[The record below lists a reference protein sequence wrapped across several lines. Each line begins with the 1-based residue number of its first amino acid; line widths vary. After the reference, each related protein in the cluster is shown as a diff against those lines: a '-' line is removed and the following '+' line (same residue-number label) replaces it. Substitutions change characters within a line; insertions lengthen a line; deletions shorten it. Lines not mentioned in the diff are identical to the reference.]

1 MLRVGFRD
9 DFNRIVEQKR
19 KIAAEEA
26 VRRAS
31 YRVQNDF
38 NTELIEEIAVRTGH
52 PNLATT
58 CFVDISP
65 NGESGCHYHI
75 YNDASM
81 IDGLFKSNSSFH
93 QGSGGWTPVAQHYGM
108 SKAEFW
114 ERKAMGEDGGDFG
127 GIDAEW
133 LADNF
138 WDGIYW
144 ATNGWPRSEADFLV
158 SYHYSDVSA
167 LSVIKS
173 YCKRYAASKRFQ
185 KYVNEEL
192 HG

>member
-1 MLRVGFRD
+1 MGFRD
-9 DFNRIVEQKR
+9 DFKRVVEEKR

-26 VRRAS
+26 VRRAA
-31 YRVQNDF
+31 YRVQEDF
-38 NTELIEEIAVRTGH
+38 NTELIEEIASRTGH

-58 CFVDISP
+58 CFVDITA
-65 NGESGCHYHI
+65 NGEKGYHYHI

-81 IDGLFKSNSSFH
+81 IDGLFSSNSSFH

-108 SKAEFW
+108 SQAEFW
-114 ERKAMGEDGGDFG
+114 ARKENGEDGGDYG
-127 GIDAEW
+127 GIDPWW

-138 WDGIYW
+138 WDGVYW
-144 ATNGWPRSEADFLV
+144 ATNGWPRGNAEFL
-158 SYHYSDVSA
+158 SSFPYNDVSA
-167 LSVIKS
+167 ISVIKA
-173 YCKRYAASKRFQ
+173 YCKRYEKSKRYQ